1 MPLAF
6 SSSRRFIRSRA
17 GRVSVVILLFLWLVG
32 VPPRGRRLF
41 FVAFLPVSSF
51 HYAGLLAVREF
62 TPFIVGVVYPI
73 SEFFDLQV
81 HVAVIVVSKGSRAW
95 DVALACFESF
105 YFRRDLFLGSFRH
118 WSILH
123 H

>member
-62 TPFIVGVVYPI
+62 IPFIGGVVYPI
-73 SEFFDLQV
+73 AEFFDLQV
-81 HVAVIVVSKGSRAW
+81 EVSVIIVAKAGSARDVS
-95 DVALACFESF
+95 LARFERF
-105 YFRRDLFLGSFRH
+105 YFRRDLIWGSSRH
-118 WSILH
+118 WPILH